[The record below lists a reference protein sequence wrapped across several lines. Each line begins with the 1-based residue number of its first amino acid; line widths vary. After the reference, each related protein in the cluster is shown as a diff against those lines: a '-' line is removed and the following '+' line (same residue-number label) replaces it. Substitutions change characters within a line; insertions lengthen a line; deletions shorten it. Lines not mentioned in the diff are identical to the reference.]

1 MFIYQNYSKQ
11 NTLLFT
17 FNRTSDTIRV
27 EIFKPTTN
35 YNIMKNSLIF
45 GLLIGVLSIIWLL
58 VMRAGHYNLSD
69 SKASP
74 IEYVSIL
81 IPLIGL
87 YFGVRNFRNGE
98 LKGQMG
104 FLEALIQSFKIL
116 LIGGISAGFAGIIF
130 INWVSQAGTDTSF
143 QSFSGRIFGALLV
156 GVIEAFAVSL
166 LLTTKS
172 NKVD

>member
-1 MFIYQNYSKQ
+1 M
-11 NTLLFT
+11 
-17 FNRTSDTIRV
+17 
-27 EIFKPTTN
+27 
-35 YNIMKNSLIF
+35 
-45 GLLIGVLSIIWLL
+45 IGVLSIIWLF
-58 VMRAGHYNLSD
+58 VMRATGYNLTD

-87 YFGVRNFRNGE
+87 FFGVKNFRDGE
-98 LKGQMG
+98 LQGKMG
-104 FLEALIQSFKIL
+104 FLEAVIQAFKIL
-116 LIGGISAGFAGIIF
+116 LVGGAVTVFAAIVF
-130 INWVSQAGTDTSF
+130 INLNNSGNQTSF

>member
-1 MFIYQNYSKQ
+1 
-11 NTLLFT
+11 
-17 FNRTSDTIRV
+17 
-27 EIFKPTTN
+27 
-35 YNIMKNSLIF
+35 MKNSVIF
-45 GLLIGVLSIIWLL
+45 GLLIGVLSAIWLF
-58 VMRAGHYNLSD
+58 VMRGTGYNLND

-74 IEYVSIL
+74 IEYVSVL

-87 YFGVRNFRNGE
+87 YFGVKNFRDGE
-98 LKGQMG
+98 LKGKMG

-116 LIGGISAGFAGIIF
+116 LVGGALAVFAGIIF
-130 INWVSQAGTDTSF
+130 INVAVSGNDTSF

-156 GVIEAFAVSL
+156 GVIMAFGVSL

>member
-1 MFIYQNYSKQ
+1 MIFQNYNKYQ
-11 NTLLFT
+11 TL
-17 FNRTSDTIRV
+17 
-27 EIFKPTTN
+27 
-35 YNIMKNSLIF
+35 YNMKNSVIF
-45 GLLIGVLSIIWLL
+45 GILIGVLSLIWLF
-58 VMRAGHYNLSD
+58 VMRATGYNLSD
-69 SKASP
+69 SQASP
-74 IEYVSIL
+74 IEYVSVL

-87 YFGVRNFRNGE
+87 YFGVKNFRDGE

-116 LIGGISAGFAGIIF
+116 LVGGILAVFAGIIF
-130 INWVSQAGTDTSF
+130 INWGGGDSNDTTF

-172 NKVD
+172 NRVD

>member
-1 MFIYQNYSKQ
+1 
-11 NTLLFT
+11 
-17 FNRTSDTIRV
+17 
-27 EIFKPTTN
+27 
-35 YNIMKNSLIF
+35 MKNSVIF
-45 GLLIGVLSIIWLL
+45 GLLIGVLSIAWLFI
-58 VMRAGHYNLSD
+58 MRASGYNLTD

-74 IEYVSIL
+74 IEYVSVL

-87 YFGVRNFRNGE
+87 FFGVKNFRDGE
-98 LKGQMG
+98 LKGNMG

-116 LIGGISAGFAGIIF
+116 LVGGALAVFGGIIF
-130 INWVSQAGTDTSF
+130 INWINSNGSDTSF

>member
-1 MFIYQNYSKQ
+1 
-11 NTLLFT
+11 
-17 FNRTSDTIRV
+17 
-27 EIFKPTTN
+27 
-35 YNIMKNSLIF
+35 MKNSVIF
-45 GLLIGVLSIIWLL
+45 GLLIGALSIIWIF
-58 VMRAGHYNLSD
+58 VMRSTGYNLGD

-74 IEYVSIL
+74 IEYVSVL

-87 YFGVRNFRNGE
+87 YFGVKQFRDGE

-116 LIGGISAGFAGIIF
+116 LVGGAATVFAGILY
-130 INWVSQAGTDTSF
+130 INYMVSGNDTSF

-156 GVIEAFAVSL
+156 GVIMAFGVSL

-172 NKVD
+172 NRVD